1 MGSKYTA
8 AQAKA
13 SAKYD
18 KNFDII
24 KIRVPSGKREQYKA
38 KADAESKSLNQYIID
53 LLERG

>member
-13 SAKYD
+13 AAKYD
-18 KNFDII
+18 EKFDTIR
-24 KIRVPSGKREQYKA
+24 IRVPSGKKEQYRA
-38 KADAESKSLNQYIID
+38 KSDSEHKSLNQYIID